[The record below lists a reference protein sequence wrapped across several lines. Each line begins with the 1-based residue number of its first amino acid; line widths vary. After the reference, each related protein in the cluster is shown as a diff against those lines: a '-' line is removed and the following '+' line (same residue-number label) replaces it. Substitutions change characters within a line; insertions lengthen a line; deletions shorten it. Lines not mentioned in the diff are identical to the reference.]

1 VLTESSG
8 FAGYEGELP
17 GAGEVYVASAGDGWQ
32 LKVDGQ
38 PLQRDSAFGWSSSFS
53 ATDGGAATL
62 SFETPATRR
71 ALVAGQVVLWIVLV
85 VYLLRVRVREDER
98 TDLLPV
104 VPIEPTVETG
114 SETVV
119 EPMAL
124 VDAVML
130 DEFAD
135 IGIETVDVDVDV
147 NADVDFAADAVTAV
161 EFEVTEE
168 PQVGSV
174 SPEESEAFWKTGRR
188 GLRRR
193 SK

>member
-1 VLTESSG
+1 
-8 FAGYEGELP
+8 LP

-104 VPIEPTVETG
+104 VPIEPTVEPG

>member
-1 VLTESSG
+1 VLTDSSG

-17 GAGEVYVASAGDGWQ
+17 GAGEVYVASAGEGWE

-38 PLQRDSAFGWSSSFS
+38 TLQRNSAFGWSSSFT
-53 ATDGGAATL
+53 ATDGGVATL
-62 SFETPATRR
+62 SFQTPATRR
-71 ALVAGQVVLWIVLV
+71 ALVAGQVVLWILVV

-98 TDLLPV
+98 TDLLPGA
-104 VPIEPTVETG
+104 PLEPTPEVG
-114 SETVV
+114 PETVV

-135 IGIETVDVDVDV
+135 IGVETVVVDLDV
-147 NADVDFAADAVTAV
+147 AADIAANAVTEV
-161 EFEVTEE
+161 EFQIPEE
-168 PQVGSV
+168 PQVGSM
-174 SPEESEAFWKTGRR
+174 SPEDSEAFWKTGRR
-188 GLRRR
+188 GLRRK